1 MIRRLALASVI
12 VALAFPFV
20 SARPASAAV
29 DTWRVLH
36 VGLESFPASD
46 DTDGDGV
53 VNTWG
58 GSQGQTTCTP
68 VGRKGKK
75 ERCTTTP
82 GTVAGSP
89 LYQAWQTDVSCFEP
103 TVEAWSDYQIDI
115 YQESVFIQTNQA
127 IENSPYSFMWSGLAA
142 QYGFENFDVIMVWT
156 GYTQATGWDGG
167 TWNGTALGTGY
178 SYVGLYGLAGVCPD
192 PASNAPWPV
201 YVPAHEFVH
210 TVTGLYNSVGYPVC
224 GTYEYPYPASGLE
237 WEHHHRILTNTATPT
252 VCSNTGMTSTGV
264 PPEAWASGSWMDHY

>member
-1 MIRRLALASVI
+1 MIRRLVLASVI
-12 VALAFPFV
+12 VSLAFPFASV
-20 SARPASAAV
+20 APTSAAV

-75 ERCTTTP
+75 EKCTTTP

-89 LYQAWQTDVSCFEP
+89 LYQAWQTDVACFEP

-142 QYGFENFDVIMVWT
+142 QYGFENYDVVMVWT

-167 TWNGTALGTGY
+167 TRHRLFLRRLVRPGGRLPGSGEQRAMARLRPGARVRSHRHRPLQQRRLSRLWHLR
-178 SYVGLYGLAGVCPD
+178 
-192 PASNAPWPV
+192 
-201 YVPAHEFVH
+201 VPLPSE
-210 TVTGLYNSVGYPVC
+210 
-224 GTYEYPYPASGLE
+224 
-237 WEHHHRILTNTATPT
+237 R
-252 VCSNTGMTSTGV
+252 TGV
-264 PPEAWASGSWMDHY
+264 GAPPPHPDQHRHADRLL